1 MVIQPRRQFC
11 VPLEGKS
18 RNGHTRIYNV
28 YNTLDCPI
36 MIGRTYGKD
45 FQDDRPINLEPI
57 QNCITKHEDD
67 TYEVHPDADE
77 KLDRL
82 KDLVRVARA
91 LRALEHGVPSLAI
104 NQSVHKYPNSHMSH
118 FDILDDLEKR
128 MGVIYSTYSA
138 KDRFLVPM
146 DVYIMYT
153 NLVDQ
158 NIQVHES
165 LICTHTSIPNYGR
178 PIFQVREPDKKH
190 NIHPPI
196 SLKRL
201 NENGIF
207 IFGQHE
213 K

>member
-1 MVIQPRRQFC
+1 MVIQSYRQFC
-11 VPLEGKS
+11 LPLEGETRS
-18 RNGHTRIYNV
+18 GHTYIYNV

-36 MIGRTYGKD
+36 VIGHTY
-45 FQDDRPINLEPI
+45 DDDYKADHPIYLEPI
-57 QNCITKHEDD
+57 QNCITKQEDD
-67 TYEVHPDADE
+67 TYGAHPDAE
-77 KLDRL
+77 EPLDRL
-82 KDLVRVARA
+82 KDLVRGARA
-91 LRALEHGVPSLAI
+91 LRSLERGYQSLTI
-104 NQSVHKYPNSHMSH
+104 YQSKHKYEHSHMTCCD
-118 FDILDDLEKR
+118 FLDDLEKR
-128 MGVIYSTYSA
+128 IGIIYSTYSA

-146 DVYIMYT
+146 DTYIMYT

-165 LICTHTSIPNYGR
+165 LICTHTAIPNYGR
-178 PIFQVREPDKKH
+178 PIFQIREPNKKH

-201 NENGIF
+201 NDNGIF